1 MEKTK
6 FLFVLC
12 FLQNT
17 IGKNVSNYYRL
28 YDDLFKLY
36 KADIKPISKD
46 GDALDISVSFKLFT
60 VNSYNEVEGT
70 FSVMGTLTF
79 RWTDRQLSWEPSEYD
94 GLDSLIVP
102 QTKVWTPTVVILND
116 AYKLTPLGSD
126 VSFTIR
132 IRYDGDLFWKTG
144 RVFNVKCAADIM
156 NFPFDSHS
164 CQLRFAGWGYNG
176 SIAIIPWS
184 KSVSLLYFEDNRDWK
199 LEGTSILTNFS
210 HQSLFYVILNLK
222 REPLY
227 YNVLVFTPTA
237 VLALLNPLVFTL
249 PIECGERLSFGMT
262 ILLSYVVF
270 LTLVSDEIP
279 ATSNPMSFLI
289 IFIVVLFITSAA
301 IIVCNIINT
310 KLWYGS
316 DDVKTMSGCKR
327 CLVVMF
333 SGKRKKSE
341 ISDDKIRE
349 DTITSKDLANTFDK
363 IYFGFY
369 CVVMFVLMSVYFL
382 VMHLH

>member
-1 MEKTK
+1 MDEIK
-6 FLFVLC
+6 LIFVLC
-12 FLQNT
+12 VLQITTGEN
-17 IGKNVSNYYRL
+17 ISNYYKL
-28 YDDLFKLY
+28 YDDLFNLY
-36 KADIKPISKD
+36 KTDITPLSED
-46 GDALDISVSFKLFT
+46 DDTLDITVRFNLFY
-60 VNSYNEVEGT
+60 VNSFNEVEGT
-70 FSVMGTLTF
+70 LSVLGAVTF
-79 RWTDRQLSWEPSEYD
+79 NWKDRYLSWDPSEYD
-94 GLDSLIVP
+94 GLDSLTIP
-102 QTKVWTPTVVILND
+102 QTKVWTPNVVLMND
-116 AYKLTPLGSD
+116 AYRLAPLGSD
-126 VSFTIR
+126 ASFTIELGYKGNLR
-132 IRYDGDLFWKTG
+132 WTTG

-164 CQLRFAGWGYNG
+164 CQLRFAGWGYNHTIG
-176 SIAIIPWS
+176 IIPIS
-184 KSVSLLYFEDNRDWK
+184 KLVYLLHFEENLDWK
-199 LEGTSILTNFS
+199 LTGSAMSSHSFS
-210 HQSLFYVILNLK
+210 SFHVILNFT

-237 VLALLNPLVFTL
+237 VLALLNPLVFIL

>member
-1 MEKTK
+1 
-6 FLFVLC
+6 
-12 FLQNT
+12 
-17 IGKNVSNYYRL
+17 
-28 YDDLFKLY
+28 
-36 KADIKPISKD
+36 
-46 GDALDISVSFKLFT
+46 VSFNLFT

-70 FSVMGTLTF
+70 LSVMGALTF

-116 AYKLTPLGSD
+116 AYKLTSLGSD

-132 IRYDGDLFWKTG
+132 IRYDGDLFWTTG

-164 CQLRFAGWGYNG
+164 CQLRFAGWGYNHTIG
-176 SIAIIPWS
+176 IIPNS
-184 KSVSLLYFEDNRDWK
+184 KLVYLLHFEENLDWK
-199 LEGTSILTNFS
+199 LTGSAMSSHSFS
-210 HQSLFYVILNLK
+210 SFHVILNFT

-237 VLALLNPLVFTL
+237 VLALLNPLVFIL

-333 SGKRKKSE
+333 SGKMKKSE
-341 ISDDKIRE
+341 ISDDKNIE

>member
-1 MEKTK
+1 MKK
-6 FLFVLC
+6 IKLIFVLC
-12 FLQNT
+12 VLQIT
-17 IGKNVSNYYRL
+17 IGENISNYYKL
-28 YDDLFKLY
+28 YDDLFNLY
-36 KADIKPISKD
+36 KTDITPLSEDD
-46 GDALDISVSFKLFT
+46 GTLDITVRFNLFSLNSF
-60 VNSYNEVEGT
+60 NEVEGT
-70 FSVMGTLTF
+70 LSVMGAVTF
-79 RWTDRQLSWEPSEYD
+79 NWTDRYLSWDPSKYD
-94 GLDSLIVP
+94 GLDSLTIP
-102 QTKVWTPTVVILND
+102 QTKVWTPNVVLVND
-116 AYKLTPLGSD
+116 AYRLAPLGSD
-126 VSFTIR
+126 ASSTIELG
-132 IRYDGDLFWKTG
+132 YKGNLLWTTG

-164 CQLRFAGWGYNG
+164 CQLRFDGWGRKKNHT
-176 SIAIIPWS
+176 IEIIPNS
-184 KSVSLLYFEDNRDWK
+184 KLVYFLHFEDNLDWK
-199 LEGTSILTNFS
+199 LTGSAMGSHDFS
-210 HQSLFYVILNLK
+210 SFYVILNFT

-237 VLALLNPLVFTL
+237 VLALLNPLVFIL

-262 ILLSYVVF
+262 ILLSYMVF

-327 CLVVMF
+327 CLMVMF
-333 SGKRKKSE
+333 SGRRKKSK
-341 ISDDKIRE
+341 ISDNKYIE
-349 DTITSKDLANTFDK
+349 ATITSKDLANTCDK

-369 CVVMFVLMSVYFL
+369 CVVMFILMSVYFL
-382 VMHLH
+382 VMNFH

>member
-1 MEKTK
+1 MY
-6 FLFVLC
+6 
-12 FLQNT
+12 QT
-17 IGKNVSNYYRL
+17 IID

-36 KADIKPISKD
+36 KADIKPLSKD
-46 GDALDISVSFKLFT
+46 GDTLDISVSFNLIT

-70 FSVMGTLTF
+70 LSVMGAVTF
-79 RWTDRQLSWEPSEYD
+79 RWTDRYLSWDPSEYD
-94 GLDSLIVP
+94 GLDSLTIP
-102 QTKVWTPTVVILND
+102 QTKVWTPNVVLVND
-116 AYKLTPLGSD
+116 AYRLAFLGSD
-126 VSFTIR
+126 ASSTIELG
-132 IRYDGDLFWKTG
+132 YKGNLQWTTG

-164 CQLRFAGWGYNG
+164 CQLRFAGWGYNH
-176 SIAIIPWS
+176 SIEIIPNS
-184 KSVSLLYFEDNRDWK
+184 KSVYLLHFEDNLDWK
-199 LEGTSILTNFS
+199 LTGSEMGSNDFSSFHVMLNFT
-210 HQSLFYVILNLK
+210 

-237 VLALLNPLVFTL
+237 VLALLNPLVFIL

-316 DDVKTMSGCKR
+316 DDMKTMSGCKR
-327 CLVVMF
+327 CLGVMF
-333 SGKRKKSE
+333 TGRRKKSK

-349 DTITSKDLANTFDK
+349 DTITSEDLANTCDK
-363 IYFGFY
+363 IYFCFY

-382 VMHLH
+382 VMHFY